1 MTTDNAFTKKVVV
14 NALMFA
20 ASQVAVYYSLRW
32 VLDSMGPT
40 GDRKDAKAKS
50 AGILKRLGHTDLKL
64 NEYEGAC
71 VVQS

>member
-1 MTTDNAFTKKVVV
+1 MNRLLLARTDRILQGSRV
-14 NALMFA
+14 L
-20 ASQVAVYYSLRW
+20 QW